1 MEIQQRWSLTDMHNS
16 QNEANFNLRIS
27 RLNSYVVKYG
37 ILQYYAE
44 YRIHELILVLE
55 TLNEIKSDL
64 NCYGYARFE

>member
-16 QNEANFNLRIS
+16 QNEASFNLRIS
-27 RLNSYVVKYG
+27 RLNSYVVKYC

-55 TLNEIKSDL
+55 KLNEIKSDL